1 MQTNEYN
8 ILYVDDEESNLRI
21 FQTAFKR
28 LYNITTASSAEKA
41 IELLEEKEFHLIITD
56 QKMPK
61 VTGVEF
67 LAKILD
73 KYPDPIRMILTG
85 FSDAEAIIGAINT
98 GKVYKYITKPWNK
111 SELRSTIEE
120 ALGEFKKER
129 DKRSKLLELEQEVAA
144 QNQLINELRAKV
156 ADK

>member
-1 MQTNEYN
+1 
-8 ILYVDDEESNLRI
+8 I

-28 LYNITTASSAEKA
+28 SYNITVAASAEEA
-41 IELLEEKEFHLIITD
+41 IKLLKENEFHLIITD

-67 LAKILD
+67 LAQILD
-73 KYPDPIRMILTG
+73 DYPDPVRMILTG

-111 SELRSTIEE
+111 SELKQIIEE
-120 ALGEFKKER
+120 ALIEFNKER
-129 DKRSKLLELEQEVAA
+129 DKKSRIVALEQELEAKEQMIQELKA
-144 QNQLINELRAKV
+144 QLVSENG
-156 ADK
+156 